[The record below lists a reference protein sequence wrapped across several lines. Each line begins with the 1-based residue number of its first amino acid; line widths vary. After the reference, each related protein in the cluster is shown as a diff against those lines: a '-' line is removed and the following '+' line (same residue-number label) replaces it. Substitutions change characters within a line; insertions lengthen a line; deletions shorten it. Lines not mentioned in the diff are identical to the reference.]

1 MELMGN
7 TISNTKNRLYDIK
20 ADEIMQK
27 KRQVNLKMQLIEMMQ
42 NEPHRKGGNE

>member
-7 TISNTKNRLYDIK
+7 TISNTKKTTRYK
-20 ADEIMQK
+20 KQMRQYR
-27 KRQVNLKMQLIEMMQ
+27 KRQVNLKMQLIEIMQ